1 MLEWLEFADF
11 RILSGGLQV
20 LVPMFPFSEHTC
32 LRNDG
37 VSVGPGSCHRF
48 TVSRLQVLFAFFCLR
63 VRLCGHGS
71 LTVAGQAM
79 QVQFGLPA
87 GGPCCAEVLV
97 LQQRPFSLFE
107 EAGNLS
113 FGHLQPRCCTKC
125 RQSSTGSVVVTA
137 TCFHVD
143 TFSKHKKNK
152 IDFDEEKKKNH

>member
-1 MLEWLEFADF
+1 MF
-11 RILSGGLQV
+11 LSL
-20 LVPMFPFSEHTC
+20 
-32 LRNDG
+32 
-37 VSVGPGSCHRF
+37 
-48 TVSRLQVLFAFFCLR
+48 RLQALFAFLGLR

-97 LQQRPFSLFE
+97 LQQRPFSLCE

-113 FGHLQPRCCTKC
+113 FGHLQPRCCTRC

-143 TFSKHKKNK
+143 TVSTHKEQ
-152 IDFDEEKKKNH
+152 DRL